1 MKAVVAAFNQ
11 VKALVGAFS
20 VITNLRMELF
30 EALMATGQVGEGAG
44 GASLPLADT
53 RPSPE
58 FYKHFH
64 TRKYL
69 G

>member
-1 MKAVVAAFNQ
+1 MFGNILLLPWTMAA
-11 VKALVGAFS
+11 
-20 VITNLRMELF
+20 
-30 EALMATGQVGEGAG
+30 GQVGEGAG